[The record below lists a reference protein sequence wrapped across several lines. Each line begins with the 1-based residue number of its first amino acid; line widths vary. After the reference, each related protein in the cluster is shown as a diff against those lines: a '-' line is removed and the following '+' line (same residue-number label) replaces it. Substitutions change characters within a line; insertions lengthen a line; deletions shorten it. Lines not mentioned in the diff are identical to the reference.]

1 MKFEDIE
8 EIGRRAEEGA
18 WVSDLAN
25 LNGVSLKV
33 RGQMNSRHEALF
45 TELWGKT
52 PADKRDDPEITE
64 QIDRECIRKTI
75 LLDWT
80 GIDDFPCNEEN
91 VEKALAIRTFKQA
104 VVTASRI
111 VATRGRDA
119 LEADA
124 GN

>member
-1 MKFEDIE
+1 MKFDDIV

-18 WVSDLAN
+18 WVSDLAH

-33 RGQMNSRHEALF
+33 RAQMNSRHEALF

-64 QIDRECIRKTI
+64 QIDNRCIKETI
-75 LLDWT
+75 LLDWK
-80 GIDDFPCNEEN
+80 GIDDFPCDEAN
-91 VEKALAIRTFKQA
+91 VDKALQVRTFKQA

>member
-1 MKFEDIE
+1 
-8 EIGRRAEEGA
+8 
-18 WVSDLAN
+18 
-25 LNGVSLKV
+25 
-33 RGQMNSRHEALF
+33 MNSDYETLF
-45 TELWGKT
+45 SKRWGDV

-64 QIDRECIRKTI
+64 RIENECIIKTI
-75 LLDWT
+75 LLDWK
-80 GIDDFPCNEEN
+80 GIDDFPATPEN